1 MGFKHVHTGRATT
14 GSESVARTL
23 EILFQGS
30 FRGAHEPPPQTL
42 RRGVTPHA
50 GVRVSRQNGGPKPG
64 HLSARRHPRHR
75 TLGRQGE
82 DRGPSDRGD
91 CSGRA
96 MWGLRNHAGPHARDR
111 TAERRDTGVGGRR
124 EAVGLGS
131 ALSPGRGSPQ
141 SRPPGRSPH
150 APRLQV
156 SEARVTLPTQ
166 GTAGEAGVFCRS
178 VCGDSY
184 GSSET

>member
-1 MGFKHVHTGRATT
+1 MHTGRATT

-23 EILFQGS
+23 ETLFRGS
-30 FRGAHEPPPQTL
+30 FRGAHEPPPQTF

-64 HLSARRHPRHR
+64 IRQHVATHGTGRLADGVR
-75 TLGRQGE
+75 TEGLRQGRLFRASHVGPAQSRRPSREGE
-82 DRGPSDRGD
+82 D
-91 CSGRA
+91 GRA
-96 MWGLRNHAGPHARDR
+96 KGHWG
-111 TAERRDTGVGGRR
+111 GGRR
-124 EAVGLGS
+124 EAVGPGS
-131 ALSPGRGSPQ
+131 ALSPGRRSPQ

-178 VCGDSY
+178 VCGDSC